1 MVDVDE
7 STTILSELLER
18 AEAGEDVVITRAGK
32 PVVRLVPVE
41 PWAGTRPGRGNAKG
55 RMWIARATSMTLCR
69 MSRQH
74 SPARRDAFLLGT
86 LTFSVRSIACLLR
99 KRWRKL
105 RHSQS

>member
-1 MVDVDE
+1 MSVMVDVDE

-55 RMWIARATSMTLCR
+55 RMWTADNFDDSM
-69 MSRQH
+69 
-74 SPARRDAFLLGT
+74 PDIEAAFAGE
-86 LTFSVRSIACLLR
+86 A
-99 KRWRKL
+99 
-105 RHSQS
+105 